1 MKDIKVFRLR
11 VRLKNGTS
19 GTVTTETHLILAK
32 DEENAISEFR
42 KWFALNRYSDSS
54 GIRIDDISVEISDN
68 VICPSTACF
77 PTSCEGCEN
86 IGLRYPYAS
95 MYPCTNCRRANS
107 RDFYKASEDEVM
119 IIDADSRGITLYK
132 YRQAKGD
139 PNYGTCLW
147 ADFMVDSINNRL
159 VVFSDAGDYLRE
171 WPEDTQPF
179 ESLMAKCNKSYLLE
193 KLSKQSVVD
202 EKRTIEALDALL
214 LEEKDISE
222 ELFSSLH
229 EIIVDII
236 TSFSSSVGA
245 PELKVQEVARVFE
258 SESLSELDE
267 SVVADCFHYD
277 YPIGAKTI
285 VDIFVKYIQPKLL
298 G

>member
-19 GTVTTETHLILAK
+19 GTTSTETHLILAQN
-32 DEENAISEFR
+32 EETAISEFR
-42 KWFALNRYSDSS
+42 KRFALNRFNGPS
-54 GIRIDDISVEISDN
+54 GVKIDDISVEISN
-68 VICPSTACF
+68 SVICPSTACF

-86 IGLRYPYAS
+86 IGFRYPSAS
-95 MYPCTNCRRANS
+95 MYPCTSCRRANS

-132 YRQAKGD
+132 YRQAKD
-139 PNYGTCLW
+139 DSNYGTCLW

-159 VVFSDAGDYLRE
+159 VIFSDTGDYLRE

-179 ESLMAKCNKSYLLE
+179 ESLMANCNKSYLLE
-193 KLSKQSVVD
+193 KLSKQSVID

-222 ELFSSLH
+222 ELYSSLH
-229 EIIVDII
+229 ETIVDII
-236 TSFSSSVGA
+236 TSFSSSVGT
-245 PELKVQEVARVFE
+245 PELKIQEIARVFE
-258 SESLSELDE
+258 TENLTDLDE
-267 SVVADCFHYD
+267 AVVADCFYYD
-277 YPIGAKTI
+277 YPVGAKT
-285 VDIFVKYIQPKLL
+285 VMDIFVKYIQPKLK
-298 G
+298 